1 MRIETLDVKVGA
13 ECFFMEKAKNRSL
26 SCTKNINGVDLITC
40 GAFLYF
46 TLFVY
51 LFLFVHLSVCLCCLV
66 WCSAP
71 QCYQTKGCV

>member
-1 MRIETLDVKVGA
+1 MRIETLEVKVGA

-46 TLFVY
+46 TLC
-51 LFLFVHLSVCLCCLV
+51 LSTSSSLSTSL
-66 WCSAP
+66 SASA
-71 QCYQTKGCV
+71 V